1 MSTKEFRKTR
11 QRSRAAFE
19 VMFKRQPEF
28 FELESLSTDDCILG
42 KVSSSSEPSI
52 YRYHLKFKSGLE
64 LSFIGKW
71 KSRKVIING
80 AKIICGGSITLLTS
94 QLIHRKVLGFND
106 SEYRENIFYKN
117 IDPTLK
123 KYLVDLY
130 WHIGDQNGMHFLA
143 MEEAKGNKPKTSDF
157 TKVIDA
163 ITDFHAKY
171 YGKKSCIEKL
181 HLNNYSEKDYGSA
194 SKTLLRMW
202 RMFDAQ
208 NDVIFTTS
216 EIETIE
222 NFIKNI
228 VKEYEKL
235 PKGHKTLTHNDFTTR
250 NMIMRDGGVVIL
262 DWEMACWQNPEH
274 DLIELL
280 CCDLGNMSNKDI
292 LDITKKFRK
301 ILATKTGHK
310 LTDEEFIQIIRFNL
324 LEFAINKMSVLR
336 AFNQKAKL
344 PSLSRIPKNVARL
357 IRIYGI

>member
-1 MSTKEFRKTR
+1 MSTEEFKKTR
-11 QRSRAAFE
+11 QRSRAAFD
-19 VMFKRQPEF
+19 VMFKQQPEV

-42 KVSSSSEPSI
+42 KVSSASEPSI

-71 KSRKVIING
+71 KSRKVIMNG
-80 AKIICGGSITLLTS
+80 AKVICCGDIMLLTS

-106 SEYRENIFYKN
+106 SEFRENIFYKN
-117 IDPTLK
+117 IDANLR

-130 WHIGDQNGMHFLA
+130 WHIGDQGGTHFLA
-143 MEEAKGNKPKTSDF
+143 MEEVKGSKPKTSDF
-157 TKVIDA
+157 SAIIDA

-171 YGKKSCIEKL
+171 YGKKSCIEIL
-181 HLNNYSEKDYGSA
+181 HLNNYSEKDYGEA
-194 SKTLLRMW
+194 SKTLLKMW
-202 RMFDAQ
+202 RKFSVQ

-222 NFIKNI
+222 NFVKNI
-228 VKEYEKL
+228 GKEYAKL

-250 NMIMRDGGVVIL
+250 NIIMRDGKVVIL

-280 CCDLGNMSNKDI
+280 ACDLGRMSNQEI

-301 ILATKTGHK
+301 ILAAKTGHK
-310 LTDEEFIQIIRFNL
+310 LTDQEFIQVIRFSL
-324 LEFAINKMSVLR
+324 LEFAVNKMSVLR
-336 AFNQKAKL
+336 AFNLKAKL
-344 PSLSRIPKNVARL
+344 PFLSRIPKNVARL